1 MKQIL
6 KDYRQGT
13 DYNIKM
19 RENGLIYAGEKG
31 YALTWMDAVVDG
43 KPVTPRIGFA
53 VEINVLWYFAIRYA
67 LFLALKNNDNK
78 FVNDWENLPG
88 LIEESFVSV
97 FWDEDKGYLADYANE
112 EEVDWSVR
120 PNQVFA
126 ASLEF
131 SPVNEE
137 IRRSIIDKIQK
148 ELLTPKG
155 LRTLSPKNPA
165 YIGIYEGEQASLD
178 KSYHQGTVWPWLL
191 GHFAE
196 GYLRLYKKN
205 GVPFIRDILK
215 SFEDEMKVHGIGTIS
230 EVFDGDPPHKP
241 GGTISQAWSVAELL
255 RMNELI
261 KKYNRK

>member
-1 MKQIL
+1 MK
-6 KDYRQGT
+6 
-13 DYNIKM
+13 
-19 RENGLIYAGEKG
+19 
-31 YALTWMDAVVDG
+31 
-43 KPVTPRIGFA
+43 
-53 VEINVLWYFAIRYA
+53 
-67 LFLALKNNDNK
+67 FLALKNNDNK
-78 FVNDWENLPG
+78 FVNDWKNLPE

-97 FWDEDKGYLADYANE
+97 FWNKDKGYLADYANE

-137 IRRSIIDKIQK
+137 IRRSVIDKIQK

-205 GVPFIRDILK
+205 GVPFIRDIIK